1 MNVNARA
8 LTFENFGAAEAAQG
22 TKGRSG
28 VAAPQS
34 CTVVASDG
42 KAKCGNN
49 KKQRKEEAEA
59 EMLQKRQEREV
70 EYRKWRAAQV
80 AELESAKSAAAAAR
94 SDSTASDA
102 AGDAATEAASLT
114 GPSPNEQD
122 AGTNSQKYSI

>member
-1 MNVNARA
+1 VNARA
-8 LTFENFGAAEAAQG
+8 LTFEKFGAAEAAQE
-22 TKGRSG
+22 TKQRSG

-94 SDSTASDA
+94 SDSSAAVTA
-102 AGDAATEAASLT
+102 GASAT

-122 AGTNSQKYSI
+122 AGTNSQMYSI

>member
-1 MNVNARA
+1 VNARA
-8 LTFENFGAAEAAQG
+8 LTFEKFGAAEAAQG
-22 TKGRSG
+22 TKQRSG

-94 SDSTASDA
+94 SDSSAAVA
-102 AGDAATEAASLT
+102 AGAAAT
-114 GPSPNEQD
+114 GHSPNEQD
-122 AGTNSQKYSI
+122 AGKKFSKVLHIVT